1 MIGLKIRD
9 GDLVITNNEIELVEG
24 KELTRQTIQ
33 SVLST
38 NKGEWKFD
46 TEEGINFYNI
56 LGERSVVQQ
65 QQQANADGYIQQQ
78 YTELRKDYNEWAEML
93 RKRLDGDL

>member
-24 KELTRQTIQ
+24 NELTKQTIQ

-46 TEEGINFYNI
+46 TEEGISFYNI
-56 LGERSVVQQ
+56 LGERSIVQQ
-65 QQQANADGYIQQQ
+65 QEKSDGYIQKQ
-78 YTELRKDYNEWAEML
+78 YTELRNDYNEWAEML

>member
-1 MIGLKIRD
+1 MIGLKIRN

-24 KELTRQTIQ
+24 NELTRQTIQ

-46 TEEGINFYNI
+46 TEEGIDFYNI
-56 LGERSVVQQ
+56 LGERYVAQQ
-65 QQQANADGYIQQQ
+65 TNADSYVQQQ
-78 YTELRKDYNEWAEML
+78 YTELRRDYNEWAEVL

>member
-1 MIGLKIRD
+1 MIGLKLRD

-24 KELTRQTIQ
+24 NELKRQTIQ

-38 NKGEWKFD
+38 NKGEWFFD
-46 TEEGINFYNI
+46 TEEGIAFQNI
-56 LGERSVVQQ
+56 LGERRSAQETT
-65 QQQANADGYIQQQ
+65 ADSYIQQQ
-78 YTELRKDYNEWAEML
+78 YANLRQDNNKWAEML